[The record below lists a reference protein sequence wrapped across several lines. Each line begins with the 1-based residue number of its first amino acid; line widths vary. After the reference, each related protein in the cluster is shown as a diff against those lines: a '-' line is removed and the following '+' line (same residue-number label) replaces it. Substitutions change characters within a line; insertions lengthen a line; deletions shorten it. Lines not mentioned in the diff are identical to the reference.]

1 VEIAFPQTENL
12 VLKIVT
18 ATSVEMLLMMSVELV
33 ITTLQMT
40 VYKIVTEIGVVLLF
54 MTNVEIVEVITHLAQ
69 DVWMLMLVTMT
80 LQLQSK
86 VESILP
92 VEL

>member
-1 VEIAFPQTENL
+1 MTTLLMI

-18 ATSVEMLLMMSVELV
+18 AISVGMLLTTSVELV
-33 ITTLQMT
+33 ITTLLMT
-40 VYKIVTEIGVVLLF
+40 VYKIVLGSGEEVLF
-54 MTNVEIVEVITHLAQ
+54 MTTVEFVEVITHLAQ
-69 DVWMLMLVTMT
+69 DVWMLVLVTMT

-86 VESILP
+86 VESILA